1 MKTAKSIIELA
12 QEIQSQALS
21 KRDFIVPT
29 QVMQVE
35 INGRQQIAFNG
46 NVFDL
51 TDHALAQIADRL
63 KIPKR
68 FLDYLRAE
76 NPSLLTHNINDLFKK
91 FPELRMIRTMDNK
104 VRAFLSKRYRPLDN
118 DKLAQ
123 AVFPALQAADAKI
136 VSCEI
141 TPKKLYIKAVIP
153 HISVLIPGGS
163 HLGDDNLNP
172 GLTISNSEIGTG
184 GLTVLPA
191 LHDPRC
197 TNLCTFSFAKYSKYH
212 LGGKGATDDQ
222 YNVYTT
228 ETKQLADATVFAQL
242 TDVVKASMGG
252 EVFQQIVDHVK
263 TARGNKVAPTQVTK
277 VIEVVSQTHGFNEDE
292 KGSVLAHLIER
303 GDLSQW
309 GVSSAITR
317 AAEDVADYDRASELE
332 TIGGQIIEVPQN
344 EWRQLVNAA

>member
-12 QEIQSQALS
+12 QEIQRQALS

-29 QVMQVE
+29 QVTQVE
-35 INGRQQIAFNG
+35 INGHQQIAFNG

-68 FLDYLRAE
+68 FLNYLRAE
-76 NPSLLTHNINDLFKK
+76 NPSLLEHNINDLFKK

-104 VRAFLSKRYRPLDN
+104 VRAFLSERYRPLDN

-141 TPKKLYIKAVIP
+141 TEKKMYIKAVIP
-153 HISVLIPGGS
+153 HICELIPGAS
-163 HLGDDNLNP
+163 HMGDDHINP
-172 GLTISNSEIGTG
+172 SIMISNSEIGLG
-184 GLTVLPA
+184 GLTVLPG
-191 LHDPRC
+191 LHDPIC
-197 TNLCTFSFAKYSKYH
+197 TNLCFFTSDKYTKFH
-212 LGGKGATDDQ
+212 LGRKVQ
-222 YNVYTT
+222 S
-228 ETKQLADATVFAQL
+228 VFAQL
-242 TDVVKASMGG
+242 KDTIEASLGG
-252 EVFQQIVDHVK
+252 EVFKQIVNRVRN
-263 TARGNKVAPTQVTK
+263 ARGQVIEEKQVQK
-277 VIEVVSQTHGFNEDE
+277 VIEVTSKKFSLNEDE

-309 GVSSAITR
+309 GISSAITR
-317 AAEDVADYDRASELE
+317 ASEDVADYDRASELE
-332 TIGGQIIEVPQN
+332 SLGSKIIEFPQN
-344 EWRQLVNAA
+344 EWRQLVSAA